1 MQGRGRAHSGGRA
14 LSIDKVPKVLPLPT
28 WQGPFAKSTERVW
41 LSAISRI

>member
-1 MQGRGRAHSGGRA
+1 MQGGVARNLEGRA
-14 LSIDKVPKVLPLPT
+14 LSIDKAPKVLPLPT